1 MSSPLG
7 ILQPEAKRLLA
18 GLLYLSGHLL
28 GVGGGEA
35 AAAWV
40 RPLLITELY
49 KEEGQLGAPSGWQVG
64 AGYLAG
70 GLTPPSVQS
79 LTHPARRVEE
89 HRSSISDPRG
99 FPPPGGANHEPRGV
113 LLIKKQGLRLF
124 VRTLVFT
131 VDFPDRTVAANLG
144 SDVPQAWA

>member
-89 HRSSISDPRG
+89 HRSSISISDPRG
-99 FPPPGGANHEPRGV
+99 FPPTR
-113 LLIKKQGLRLF
+113 RC
-124 VRTLVFT
+124 
-131 VDFPDRTVAANLG
+131 
-144 SDVPQAWA
+144 